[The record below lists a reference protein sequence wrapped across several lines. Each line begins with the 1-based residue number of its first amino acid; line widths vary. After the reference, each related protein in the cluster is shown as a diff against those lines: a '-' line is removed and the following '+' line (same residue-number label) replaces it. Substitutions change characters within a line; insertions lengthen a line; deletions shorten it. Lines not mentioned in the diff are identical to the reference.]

1 MRLSRNPITLQE
13 HNAHFRDSR
22 QNLLKFIKICFKQL
36 LSHIRIFIIPN
47 ILHVREAS

>member
-13 HNAHFRDSR
+13 HNAHFRNSHR
-22 QNLLKFIKICFKQL
+22 NLLKFIKSCFKPAL

-47 ILHVREAS
+47 MLHEAS